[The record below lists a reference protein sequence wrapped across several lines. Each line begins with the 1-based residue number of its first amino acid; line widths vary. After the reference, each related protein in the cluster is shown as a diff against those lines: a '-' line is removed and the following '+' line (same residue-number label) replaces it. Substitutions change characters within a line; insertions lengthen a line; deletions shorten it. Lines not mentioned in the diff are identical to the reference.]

1 MADHSSRQPSLIVT
15 VIRQFVIGHTTFEA
29 EIQATQRTIDQK
41 QEILAWNTV
50 DQSGNWLEKE
60 RSWKKVLRIHYQI
73 LALEHE
79 LAKLN
84 SWSDEL
90 SMIEATLNS
99 IMAQ

>member
-50 DQSGNWLEKE
+50 DQSGELA
-60 RSWKKVLRIHYQI
+60 WKKVLRIHYQI